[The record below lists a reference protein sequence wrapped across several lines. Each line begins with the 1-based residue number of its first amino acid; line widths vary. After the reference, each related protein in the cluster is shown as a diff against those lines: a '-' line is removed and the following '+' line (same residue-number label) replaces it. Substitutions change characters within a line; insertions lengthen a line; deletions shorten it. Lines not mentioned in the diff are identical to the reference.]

1 MSKKIEDKT
10 DEGTDINSVMEG
22 LEEGLEEG
30 TANTE
35 TTETKEAKARKE
47 QSPEERE
54 VLVAGVN
61 QLLEIGVSDRLSK
74 VLTLAVD
81 WNTPKEVV
89 SAAKEAL
96 IKEFG
101 TSDALKDYVD
111 AEFQKELMPFQGIAK
126 LMPVL
131 NNIKSFYARREN
143 TAASKKIKFVQASI
157 GGVIYN
163 VNAAYMVEITNLTGP
178 EKKELLLAH
187 PDTNS
192 VDVIE
197 EIL

>member
-1 MSKKIEDKT
+1 MSKKNEAQT
-10 DEGTDINSVMEG
+10 DLTEG
-22 LEEGLEEG
+22 LEETG
-30 TANTE
+30 A
-35 TTETKEAKARKE
+35 TTETVETEKEAKARKE
-47 QSPEERE
+47 QTSEDRE
-54 VLVAGVN
+54 VLVAGSK
-61 QLLEIGVSDRLSK
+61 QLQEIGVSDRLAK
-74 VLTLAVD
+74 VLILAID
-81 WNTPKEVV
+81 WNTPKDVV
-89 SAAKEAL
+89 TVAKEAL

-101 TSDALKDYVD
+101 TSEALKDYID
-111 AEFQKELMPFQGIAK
+111 GDFQKEILPFQGIAK

-143 TAASKKIKFVQASI
+143 SGAKTKVKFVQASI

-163 VNAAYMVEITNLTGP
+163 VNAAYMTEIAGLSGA